1 MSANK
6 MAILN
11 GMVKK
16 MKGSAGELVFRGN
29 SGRTIVS
36 EKPASV
42 KNVRSS
48 AQQHVRM
55 RWGNIVQMYKVI
67 SPLINYGFENKK
79 PGVTDYNMF
88 VKLNMK
94 SCAVYLTRAEVANG
108 ACIAAPYY
116 LSQGSL
122 NAIETSGEG
131 VNTKTDI
138 ALGSLTITD
147 STTVGE
153 FSIAVISHNK
163 DYKEDDNIAF
173 FSFLQKVNGNTGIP
187 YVRGYATLV
196 TLDTKS
202 QTPLWALVGKA
213 GFASKDGMLAHGE
226 DEGNGAF
233 CWVHTRRRN
242 DGVLVSSQS
251 LIANNPL
258 LADYTSDDAYRTAV
272 NTYGGENEI
281 FLAPSNTG
289 VVSGGNTNTN
299 PSSGGGGSQ
308 QGGGSE
314 IEI

>member
-1 MSANK
+1 
-6 MAILN
+6 MAILR

-42 KNVRSS
+42 KNIRSA

-55 RWGNIVQMYKVI
+55 KWGNIIQMYKVI
-67 SPLINYGFENKK
+67 SPLINYGFENK
-79 PGVTDYNMF
+79 PQGVTDYNMF
-88 VKLNMK
+88 VKLNMQ
-94 SCAVYLTRAEVANG
+94 SCAVYLSRAEVANG
-108 ACIAAPYY
+108 GCIAAPYK

-122 NAIETSGEG
+122 NAIETSGKG

-138 ALGSLTITD
+138 ALGSLAITD

-153 FSIAVISHNK
+153 FSIAVVSNNDGYEK
-163 DYKEDDNIAF
+163 GDNIVF

-187 YVRGYATLV
+187 YVRGFATRA

-202 QTPLWALVGKA
+202 QVPLWTLVSKA
-213 GFASKDGMLAHGE
+213 GFASKDGVLAHGE
-226 DEGNGAF
+226 DEGNGVF
-233 CWVHTRRRN
+233 CWVHTRKRD
-242 DGVLVSSQS
+242 DGLLVSTQS
-251 LIANNPL
+251 LVDNNPL
-258 LADYTSDDAYRTAV
+258 LSDYMSDDAYRTAV

-281 FLAPSNTG
+281 FLAPSNTNTASG
-289 VVSGGNTNTN
+289 VSIDTN
-299 PSSGGGGSQ
+299 PSSGGGSSQ

-314 IEI
+314 GGF